1 MTGEWLVERSGA
13 VRNERA
19 PHCYNGSMQIASGKV
34 VAGRVELDGELPEG
48 ATVTVIARE
57 GDESFEVDADTEQI
71 LLRAIGQ
78 CEGGETIPMADLL
91 GELRARE

>member
-1 MTGEWLVERSGA
+1 
-13 VRNERA
+13 
-19 PHCYNGSMQIASGKV
+19 MQIASGKV

-78 CEGGETIPMADLL
+78 CERGETIPMADLL

>member
-1 MTGEWLVERSGA
+1 
-13 VRNERA
+13 
-19 PHCYNGSMQIASGKV
+19 MQIASGKV

-78 CEGGETIPMADLL
+78 CERSETIPMADLL